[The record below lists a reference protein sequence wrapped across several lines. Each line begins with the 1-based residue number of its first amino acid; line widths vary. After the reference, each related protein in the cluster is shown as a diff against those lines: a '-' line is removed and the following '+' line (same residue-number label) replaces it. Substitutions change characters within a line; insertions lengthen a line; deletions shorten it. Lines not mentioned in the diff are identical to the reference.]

1 MAFFFARLTPLR
13 PDFPADM
20 TPAEGAVM
28 QQHGAFLGEQ
38 LARGVLVAAAPVF
51 DPGGVFGMAIFEAD
65 SLDVVQSLLASD
77 PANAVGR
84 YEVLPMGPTIAR
96 AR

>member
-1 MAFFFARLTPLR
+1 MAFFFARLVPAR

-20 TPAEGAVM
+20 TPAEGEAM
-28 QQHGAFLGEQ
+28 QRHGAFLGEQ
-38 LARGVLVAAAPVF
+38 LARGVLVVAGPVF
-51 DPGGVFGMAIFEAD
+51 DPAGAFGAAVYEAD
-65 SLDVVQSLLASD
+65 SIDIVQSLLASD

-96 AR
+96 AG